1 MIIMGMMMY
10 KKSELHV
17 QEFGR
22 GREKVFVIYADY
34 IDNLRTWDTVVHP
47 DIIGNKSRAVRQAIN
62 WLNRTGDNEVFY
74 PYIQRD
80 MNTKL
85 AMVHS
90 QTNPPKNYYETDHE
104 GCDLETG
111 DSVVYA

>member
-1 MIIMGMMMY
+1 MGVKMY

-22 GREKVFVIYADY
+22 GREKRFVIYADY
-34 IDNLRTWDTVVHP
+34 EKIEGFGPRWNTVVHP
-47 DIIGNKSRAVRQAIN
+47 DIDGNKSRAVKQALN
-62 WLNRTGDNEVFY
+62 WLNRTGDDEVRY

-85 AMVHS
+85 SLVYS
-90 QTNPPKNYYETDHE
+90 RTNPPTRYYETDDE
-104 GCDLETG
+104 GCSLETG